1 MKVCVVIAAY
11 NEGPN
16 LAAVIRGI
24 RPFIGED
31 DEILVVDDGST
42 DDTSEVARQAGA
54 RVVRLEPNQGKGM
67 AIRRGLQEATGDA
80 VLFIDGDGQDP
91 PDDIPA
97 LLAEMEKGADLVN
110 GSKFIG
116 TLKDGAISK
125 PNYFG
130 NLFMSGFISLLL
142 KDGAISKP
150 NYFGNLFMSGFI
162 SLLFGVKITDSQ
174 SGFRCFRGEKL
185 QGIRLDAREYE
196 IETEMLI
203 KAIRRGFHIVEVPV
217 TRDRRAAGATNFKRI
232 RNGLRIL
239 GTILK
244 LRFTRA

>member
-130 NLFMSGFISLLL
+130 NLFMSGFISLL
-142 KDGAISKP
+142 
-150 NYFGNLFMSGFI
+150 
-162 SLLFGVKITDSQ
+162 FGVKITDSQ